1 VENAVLSTY
10 LNFKIVASDLNKSL
24 ARIKAEKPV
33 AREVDYY
40 LSNIAKVKSVEDFLK
55 NDRLFRF
62 AMKAMGLNDMSFAKG
77 MIRKVLNEGVDHP
90 NAMANKFQDQRY
102 KEFAK
107 VFNFK
112 QFGAATTAFEAARGG
127 VVEKYVRQTL
137 EENSGAANEGV
148 RLALYFQRK
157 APGLTTA
164 YSILADKALLKVT
177 QVALNLPASM
187 SNSDI
192 DTQARMIDGKLKI
205 ADLKSPDKL
214 EKFLQRFATLYDLAN
229 DTSSSQVASLFM
241 QSREGLSAD
250 MIMSLQKLRR

>member
-1 VENAVLSTY
+1 MLSTY

-24 ARIKAEKPV
+24 AR
-33 AREVDYY
+33 
-40 LSNIAKVKSVEDFLK
+40 LKSET
-55 NDRLFRF
+55 
-62 AMKAMGLNDMSFAKG
+62 
-77 MIRKVLNEGVDHP
+77 P
-90 NAMANKFQDQRY
+90 
-102 KEFAK
+102 
-107 VFNFK
+107 
-112 QFGAATTAFEAARGG
+112 
-127 VVEKYVRQTL
+127 
-137 EENSGAANEGV
+137 
-148 RLALYFQRK
+148 
-157 APGLTTA
+157 
-164 YSILADKALLKVT
+164 
-177 QVALNLPASM
+177 VALNLPASM